1 MNKEE
6 LQKALKLHVS
16 WIKGEG
22 GEKANLRGADLSDA
36 NLSDANLSGANLSD
50 ANLRDAN
57 LRNADLSGANLD
69 YSAIPLRCGGLKWK
83 IDRRLAAQFA
93 YHFCSHECDDPEF
106 IRARESLLPLANQF
120 HRVDE
125 CGALRP
131 RTGTEAIQT
140 ENCA

>member
-1 MNKEE
+1 MNEEE

-16 WIKGEG
+16 WLKDEG
-22 GEKANLRGADLSDA
+22 GER
-36 NLSDANLSGANLSD
+36 
-50 ANLRDAN
+50 
-57 LRNADLSGANLD
+57 ADLSGADLSGADLSGADLSGADLD

-106 IRARESLLPLANQF
+106 IRARESLLPLANRF

-125 CGALRP
+125 CGTLLP
-131 RTGTEAIQT
+131 RDTGTEEDGNAG
-140 ENCA
+140 